1 MSGTD
6 QRRPKPV
13 AFTSAPAEWVERS
26 SLAAEE
32 GDAKPSRRPLP
43 AEALDARVVQ
53 PPSQLDEED
62 APHPDGAARGYIH
75 SSEVVGSVNGP
86 GIRYTLYLSGCPL
99 RCLYCHN
106 PDTWE
111 MRLGEHVTAETV
123 LEDIGK
129 YARFI
134 SISGGGVTTSG
145 GEPLLQPRFL
155 LALYRGIKDRFG
167 LHIALDTSGFLGTR
181 ASDELLDLTD
191 LVLLD
196 VKSGIPD
203 VYERVTSAP
212 LEPTLAF
219 ARRLADRGNAMWVR
233 YVLVPGLTD
242 DPANVAAVADHLMA
256 LGPGAVQRVEVL
268 PYHEFGIQKY
278 EALGRQYPL
287 AGVQPPSA
295 EVLGRTRQIFR
306 SRELTVF

>member
-1 MSGTD
+1 
-6 QRRPKPV
+6 
-13 AFTSAPAEWVERS
+13 
-26 SLAAEE
+26 
-32 GDAKPSRRPLP
+32 
-43 AEALDARVVQ
+43 
-53 PPSQLDEED
+53 
-62 APHPDGAARGYIH
+62 
-75 SSEVVGSVNGP
+75 VGSVNGP

-123 LEDIGK
+123 LDDIGK

-155 LALYRGIKDRFG
+155 TELYRGIKERYG
-167 LHIALDTSGFLGTR
+167 LHTALDTSGFLGGR

-196 VKSGIPD
+196 IKSGIED
-203 VYERVTSAP
+203 VYQRVTSAR
-212 LEPTLAF
+212 LQPTLDF
-219 ARRLADRGNAMWVR
+219 AQRLAARGNLMWVR

-242 DPANVAAVADHLMA
+242 DPANVEAVADIVVG

-287 AGVQPPSA
+287 AGVAPPSA

-306 SRELTVF
+306 SRGLTVF